1 MQIKQKQF
9 HVYNSYKTHDIYLQ
23 NRLSYCFGIIEE
35 NMDLSMEDVDMT
47 VIDCRQNQ
55 LGQMADFP
63 LLSTF
68 LFFEV

>member
-1 MQIKQKQF
+1 MQIKQF

-23 NRLSYCFGIIEE
+23 NRLSYCFGIIDEH
-35 NMDLSMEDVDMT
+35 MDLSMENGYVDMT

-63 LLSTF
+63 LLLTFF
-68 LFFEV
+68 LF